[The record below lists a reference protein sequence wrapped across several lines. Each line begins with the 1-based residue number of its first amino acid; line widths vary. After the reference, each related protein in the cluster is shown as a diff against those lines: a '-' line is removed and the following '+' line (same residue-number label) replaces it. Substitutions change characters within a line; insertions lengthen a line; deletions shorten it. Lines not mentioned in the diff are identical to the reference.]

1 MIRSWASGAW
11 ENVMPKSME
20 IKIATAPVSW
30 GVVMKDTPNVP
41 PYSQV
46 LDEMREAGYTG
57 TELGPY
63 GYLPQDKNQL
73 HDELDSRGLHLLSAY
88 VQVNFIDPHTQF
100 EVYKEALT
108 TVRLL
113 SEMDCKLVTLSDSLF
128 ASNLRAERAGKVR
141 PEDGL
146 DGAGWSSFVKN
157 VNEFAKMCDQDLG
170 LKSAFH
176 PHVGGWIETAEEV
189 DRLMSETDATYV
201 GMCPDTAHTV
211 YGGHDPVKLI
221 SRWPDR
227 IRQLHIK
234 ECDKAVLAEVLARDG
249 DYFDGVTSNVF
260 PELGKGS
267 VDFQAFHKTLTEI
280 DFSGWAV
287 IEQDILPDSGIN
299 ALESA
304 RYNLEFLKNAGW

>member
-1 MIRSWASGAW
+1 MT
-11 ENVMPKSME
+11 
-20 IKIATAPVSW
+20 IKLATAPVSW

-41 PYSQV
+41 PYTQV

-63 GYLPQDKNQL
+63 GYLPYDTGQL
-73 HDELDSRGLHLLSAY
+73 RDDLQSRGLTLLSAY
-88 VQVNFIDPHTQF
+88 VQVNFVDPRAQAD
-100 EVYKEALT
+100 VYEEAMT

-113 SEMDCKLVTLSDSLF
+113 SEMNCELVTLSDSLF
-128 ASNLRAERAGKVR
+128 TSKLRADRAGKVR

-146 DGAGWSSFVKN
+146 DDAGWQKFTQN
-157 VNEFAKMCDQDLG
+157 LNTFAKMCDEELG

-176 PHVGGWIETAEEV
+176 PHVGGWIETADEV
-189 DRLMSETDATYV
+189 DRLMTETDDKYV

-211 YGGHDPVKLI
+211 YGGHDPVDLI
-221 SRWPDR
+221 KRWPDR

-234 ECDKAVLAEVLARDG
+234 ECNKTVLAEVLARNG

-267 VDFQAFHKTLTEI
+267 VDFDAFHKTLAEI

-304 RYNLEFLKNAGW
+304 RQNLTFLKDAGW